1 MGKPLPSEVWD
12 VDHEADATELF
23 VLCALVDYGAR
34 AFPKQDTLAKKLRLS
49 QRTVNAAIGRL
60 RARGLVTTKGT
71 GKALTY
77 TVHLRKNCVGT
88 YANSAQ
94 VLRKNCVPATQK
106 LRRDPNESIQLA
118 QPTSGAVDQDIIDR
132 IRIRDRRADLDAQCA
147 VVLRLALA
155 TGVTKPEA
163 MSWWRWLC
171 LNWARTGTDALAG
184 HREAMLGARD
194 EAAIIRHRIREA
206 A

>member
-1 MGKPLPSEVWD
+1 MPKPLPSEVWD
-12 VDHEADATELF
+12 VDPEADATELF

-132 IRIRDRRADLDAQCA
+132 IRIRDRRADLDAQYA

-163 MSWWRWLC
+163 ASWWRWLC

>member
-12 VDHEADATELF
+12 VDPQADATELF
-23 VLCALVDYGAR
+23 VLCALVDYGSR
-34 AFPKQDTLAKKLRLS
+34 AFPKQETLARKLRLS
-49 QRTVNAAIGRL
+49 ERTVNAAIGRL
-60 RARGLVTTKGT
+60 RSRGLISTKGT

-77 TVHLRKNCVGT
+77 TVHLRKNCGACT
-88 YANSAQ
+88 AKTAEEN
-94 VLRKNCVPATQK
+94 RKNCGAAPQK

-132 IRIRDRRADLDAQCA
+132 IRMRDHRATPDDQYR
-147 VVLRLALA
+147 VVFGLAIG
-155 TGVTKPEA
+155 TGVSETEA
-163 MSWWRWLC
+163 NRWIQLLF